1 MLSTVTQ
8 TFQDHYA
15 TQPSLLVQAPGRI
28 NLIGE
33 HTDYNDGFVL
43 PAAID
48 KYLYFAFGTG
58 ANRQATVYSL
68 NYHEALQ
75 FTLSSPSGSDQDGSA
90 WGQYLLTAVRVLQEK
105 GYEVS
110 PFNAAFGGDI
120 PLGAGMSS
128 SAALCC
134 GFIYGLSELFDLKIA
149 REEIALLAQT
159 TEHRIGIQ
167 CGLMDQYAVLF
178 GKQDQVLFLDCESL
192 QYQHF
197 PLALGD
203 YTLVLINSMVKHEL
217 AAESGYNDRRAS
229 CERVVSVIQR
239 NHLGV
244 TTLRHVT
251 PEQLS
256 NHRTSLSAE
265 DYQRARYVLRE
276 NQRVQD
282 TVKAL
287 QQGDVPRAG
296 ELIFESHAGMRD
308 EYQITTPELDALVDL
323 ARQQTGVLGARMM
336 GGGFGGCTINLMKKD
351 QRAATIAN
359 IVDPY
364 QQKYVLKPE
373 VYELAL
379 SDGVRPVSVESTH
392 Q

>member
-1 MLSTVTQ
+1 MLPTVTQ
-8 TFQDHYA
+8 TFQDRYA
-15 TQPSLLVQAPGRI
+15 TQPSLLIQAPGRI

-33 HTDYNDGFVL
+33 HTDYNDGLVL

-48 KYLYFAFGTG
+48 KYLYFAFGTS

-68 NYHEALQ
+68 NYSEALQ
-75 FTLSSPSGSDQDGSA
+75 FSLSSPDGSDQGVSA
-90 WGQYLLTAVRVLQEK
+90 WGQYLLTAGRVLHEK
-105 GYEVS
+105 GYDVRA
-110 PFNAAFGGDI
+110 FNAAFGGDI

-134 GFIYGLSELFDLKIA
+134 GFIYGLSELFDLRIP
-149 REEIALLAQT
+149 REEIALLAQA
-159 TEHRIGIQ
+159 TEHLIGIQ

-178 GKQDQVLFLDCESL
+178 GQADQVLFLDCESL
-192 QYQHF
+192 AYQHF

-239 NHLGV
+239 DHPEV
-244 TTLRHVT
+244 STLRHVT

-256 NHRTSLSAE
+256 DYRTSLSAD

-282 TVKAL
+282 TVRAL
-287 QQGDVPRAG
+287 RQGNIPRAG
-296 ELIFESHAGMRD
+296 ELIFESHADMRD
-308 EYQITTPELDALVDL
+308 EYQITTPELDTLVDL

-336 GGGFGGCTINLMKKD
+336 GGGFGGCTINLMRKD
-351 QRAATIAN
+351 QRAAAVAE
-359 IVDPY
+359 IVHSY
-364 QQKYVLKPE
+364 QQKYALEPE

-379 SDGVRPVSVESTH
+379 SDGVGRVPLS
-392 Q
+392 

>member
-1 MLSTVTQ
+1 MLPTVTQ
-8 TFQDHYA
+8 TFQDRYA
-15 TQPSLLVQAPGRI
+15 TQPSLLIQAPGRI

-43 PAAID
+43 PAAVD
-48 KYLYFAFGTG
+48 KYLYFAFGTS

-68 NYHEALQ
+68 NYHEALH
-75 FTLSSPSGSDQDGSA
+75 FALSSPSSDQEGSA
-90 WGQYLLTAVRVLQEK
+90 WGQYLVTAVRVLQEK
-105 GYEVS
+105 RYEVH
-110 PFNAAFGGDI
+110 PFNVAFGGDI

-134 GFIYGLSELFDLKIA
+134 GFIYGLSELFDLRIP
-149 REEIALLAQT
+149 REEIALLAQA

-178 GKQDQVLFLDCESL
+178 GQADQVLFLDCESL
-192 QYQHF
+192 AYQHF
-197 PLALGD
+197 PLTLGD

-229 CERVVSVIQR
+229 CERVVSIIQR
-239 NHLGV
+239 DHPGV
-244 TTLRHVT
+244 STLRHVT

-256 NHRTSLSAE
+256 DYRTTLSAD

-282 TVKAL
+282 TVRAL
-287 QQGDVPRAG
+287 QQGDISRAG
-296 ELIFESHAGMRD
+296 ELILESHAGMRY

-323 ARQQTGVLGARMM
+323 AHQQAGVLGARMM
-336 GGGFGGCTINLMKKD
+336 GGGFGGCTINLMRKD
-351 QRAATIAN
+351 QRATAVAG
-359 IVDPY
+359 IVQPY
-364 QQKYVLKPE
+364 QQKYALEPE

-379 SDGVRPVSVESTH
+379 SDGVKSITLSTND

>member
-1 MLSTVTQ
+1 MLPTVTQ
-8 TFQDHYA
+8 TFQDRYA
-15 TQPSLLVQAPGRI
+15 TEPSLLIQAPGRI

-33 HTDYNDGFVL
+33 HTDYNDGLVL

-48 KYLYFAFGTG
+48 KYLYFAFGTSPDQQV
-58 ANRQATVYSL
+58 AIYSL
-68 NYHEALQ
+68 NYSEALR
-75 FTLSSPSGSDQDGSA
+75 FTLSSSDRSDRASSA

-105 GYEVS
+105 GYEIR

-134 GFIYGLSELFDLKIA
+134 GFIYGLSELFDLSIA
-149 REEIALLAQT
+149 REEIALLAQA

-178 GKQDQVLFLDCESL
+178 GQADQVLFLDCESL
-192 QYQHF
+192 AHQHF

-229 CERVVSVIQR
+229 CERVVSIIQR
-239 NHLGV
+239 DHPGV
-244 TTLRHVT
+244 STLRHVT
-251 PEQLS
+251 PERLS
-256 NHRTSLSAE
+256 DYQASLSAE
-265 DYQRARYVLRE
+265 DYRRARYVLHE

-282 TVKAL
+282 TVRAL
-287 QQGDVPRAG
+287 QQGNVPRAG

-308 EYQITTPELDALVDL
+308 EYQITTPELDTLVDL
-323 ARQQTGVLGARMM
+323 ACQQAGVLGARMM
-336 GGGFGGCTINLMKKD
+336 GGGFGGCTINLMRKD
-351 QRAATIAN
+351 QRASTVAN
-359 IVDPY
+359 IVQPY
-364 QQKYVLKPE
+364 QQKYALQPE

-379 SDGVRPVSVESTH
+379 SDGVRSISEESTNS
-392 Q
+392 